1 MCGRFVLETPLKA
14 TAENF
19 NAQLARSFITVPNYN
34 ICPSENV
41 SVVVS
46 NFGQR
51 RLGQMRWGF
60 IPYWYKSIADGPLL
74 FNARAETLAEK
85 PAFRDVCRNRR
96 CLIPADGF
104 YEWQKFVGSKSKAFY
119 VKKSDR
125 QQMIFAG
132 IWQFWGD
139 RENRIPTCTILTV
152 PASEQISDLHQRMP
166 LFIEP
171 SDWALWLGEE
181 GTGAAKLMKT
191 PSQIKLDVVRV
202 IHEINSTSAP
212 VGPSHIWN

>member
-1 MCGRFVLETPLKA
+1 MCGRFELETPLKA
-14 TAENF
+14 TADKL
-19 NAQLARSFITVPNYN
+19 NAQLARNLVTVPNYN

-46 NFGQR
+46 NFEHR
-51 RLGQMRWGF
+51 RLAQMRWGF
-60 IPYWYKSIADGPLL
+60 VPHWYKTMTDGPLL
-74 FNARAETLAEK
+74 FNARSETLIEK
-85 PAFRDVCRNRR
+85 PAFRDACAKRR

-104 YEWQKFVGSKSKAFY
+104 YEWQKFVGSKSKPFY
-119 VKKSDR
+119 VKRSDR

-139 RENRIPTCTILTV
+139 RENRTATCTILTV
-152 PASEQISDLHQRMP
+152 PALEQISEIHHRMP

-181 GTGAAKLMKT
+181 GIGAAELMKT
-191 PSQIKLDVVRV
+191 PSYIKLDVVKV
-202 IHEINSTSAP
+202 AHEINQTSTP
-212 VGPSHIWN
+212 IGPSCPWK